1 MVTDAG
7 LLAAA
12 ISVAVSG
19 YAAGHAEATVG
30 AAAVGA
36 MAEDERNFTKGL
48 IMMVIPETIAV
59 FGLVISLIILF
70 VV

>member
-1 MVTDAG
+1 MVSDVG

-12 ISVAVSG
+12 ISVAGSG
-19 YAAGHAEATVG
+19 IAAAYAEATIG

-36 MAEDERNFTKGL
+36 FAENDKNFSKGL
-48 IMMVIPETIAV
+48 IFTVIPETIAV
-59 FGLVISLIILF
+59 FGLVVSLIILF